1 LAQFA
6 LRGVAVEADKA
17 TEATMARLKHLVRY
31 LLGCGGHVQVTKP
44 DASKPLIQAW
54 SDSDWA
60 GDRATR
66 KSVDCV
72 VIKVYGAIVHVSSK
86 GQMAIAQ
93 SSAEAELGGAH
104 RAGLYA
110 IGIQNTWHEMYEDC
124 LPIELLMDS
133 SAGKIM
139 AVRRGKGRVRHLEVR
154 QLYLQRL
161 TNSGR
166 VKALKCRGDTN
177 VADVGTKPIEKKRI
191 GQFMEW
197 LGVENSK
204 DEAVV
209 NQLGLGIPHGLR
221 KALAALVCATLV
233 APSDA
238 FNGEACRSDM
248 EISVLLLLL
257 FATWLCGLAIGARM
271 NFVAAPASASTGA
284 SGTASDMPAGKSKA
298 KSKATSR
305 ASSSTG
311 GGDTGKGGCAQGGP
325 GDHAPPSP
333 DQLAL
338 AVPTA
343 LQPELLVTQFGQR
356 YHRRLTCTGLRNA
369 RVVLGPYTA
378 CLICADGP

>member
-1 LAQFA
+1 MTAHVDDVVMVGPTILLDRLVGELEELVLVKTTGRLQPGMRSEWVLFLGKDRMRDKDKLYTKPKSKFVKKAAQLLSLETAKPVEAPTTTALYHQESDGLLDDEMKSLLRQVIGVLHYVQGDYKLVQFA

-17 TEATMARLKHLVRY
+17 TESTMAKLKHLVHY

-93 SSAEAELGGAH
+93 SSAEAERGGAH

-110 IGIQNTWHEMYEDC
+110 TDIQNAWHEMYEDC

-161 TNSGR
+161 TNIGR

-177 VADVGTKPIEKKRI
+177 VADVGTKPIERKCI
-191 GQFMEW
+191 GQFMEC

-204 DEAVV
+204 DESVV
-209 NQLGLGIPHGLR
+209 NHLGLGLGIP
-221 KALAALVCATLV
+221 
-233 APSDA
+233 
-238 FNGEACRSDM
+238 
-248 EISVLLLLL
+248 
-257 FATWLCGLAIGARM
+257 
-271 NFVAAPASASTGA
+271 
-284 SGTASDMPAGKSKA
+284 
-298 KSKATSR
+298 
-305 ASSSTG
+305 
-311 GGDTGKGGCAQGGP
+311 
-325 GDHAPPSP
+325 
-333 DQLAL
+333 
-338 AVPTA
+338 
-343 LQPELLVTQFGQR
+343 
-356 YHRRLTCTGLRNA
+356 
-369 RVVLGPYTA
+369 VVLF
-378 CLICADGP
+378 